1 MINQLKTIGTIQI
14 TDTSNLVKKL
24 DYGTKIREIEKK
36 ILDRDNS
43 KYITTEKFNKFTADN
58 FAARLAQAK

>member
-1 MINQLKTIGTIQI
+1 MQSKTIGTIQI

-43 KYITTEKFNKFTADN
+43 KYITT
-58 FAARLAQAK
+58 